1 MLITDSAVTDSQE
14 PVSRRCDRD
23 IPFPVVS
30 SASEQCTWPDFR
42 LPLPRVSRIA
52 HFSLYMAFVL

>member
-1 MLITDSAVTDSQE
+1 MLITDSALTDSQE

-23 IPFPVVS
+23 MPFPVVS

-42 LPLPRVSRIA
+42 LPLPRVSRTA
-52 HFSLYMAFVL
+52 KFSIHVGFVL